1 MEANQPSFYSKNFT
15 YEHMSRKYLPAVL
28 LIVALACCMVCGCTS
43 ESAPA
48 DTTPVAGEAA
58 SAESLVVYCGA
69 GLREPMDEIAQVY
82 QEQTGTEIK
91 YTYSGSAQL
100 LSQIELLQ
108 SGDCYMPGAKSYIDS
123 ADEKGFISSSE
134 ETIYHVL
141 AIAVAPDNPKDI
153 TTLADLT
160 NDGVRVAIGEPTGP
174 AVGSAAKKML
184 DKAGYWEDIQ
194 DNIVVQSGTV
204 NELLVYMN
212 MDQADAAI
220 IWEDLLDNSDL
231 VQVDIPID
239 EGFIKV
245 IPIGT
250 LSFSEHPDDAQAFA
264 DFVSSDE
271 GKAIFVKHGFET
283 YPSAK
288 YGDA

>member
-1 MEANQPSFYSKNFT
+1 MSK
-15 YEHMSRKYLPAVL
+15 KYLLAVL
-28 LIVALACCMVCGCTS
+28 LTVALACCMVCGCTS
-43 ESAPA
+43 
-48 DTTPVAGEAA
+48 DTTPGAGESE

-69 GLREPMDEIAQVY
+69 GLREPMDEIAKIY
-82 QEQTGTEIK
+82 QEKTGTEIK

-100 LSQIELLQ
+100 LSQMELLQ
-108 SGDCYMPGAKSYIDS
+108 AGDCYMPGAKSYIDS
-123 ADEKGFISSSE
+123 AAKKGFINSSE
-134 ETIYHVL
+134 KTIYHVL
-141 AIAVAPDNPKDI
+141 AIAVTPGNPKNI

-160 NDGVRVAIGEPTGP
+160 KEGIRVAIGEPSGP
-174 AVGSAAKKML
+174 AVGSATKKML
-184 DKAGYWEDIQ
+184 ETAGYWEDIQ

-212 MDQADAAI
+212 MGQADAAL
-220 IWEDLLDNSDL
+220 IWEDLLDNSGL
-231 VQVDIPID
+231 EQVDIPIN

-250 LSFSEHPDDAQAFA
+250 LSFSEHPKDAQAFA

-271 GKAIFVKHGFET
+271 GKAIFLKHGFET

>member
-1 MEANQPSFYSKNFT
+1 MSK
-15 YEHMSRKYLPAVL
+15 KYLPAVL
-28 LIVALACCMVCGCTS
+28 LIVTLACCMACGCTS
-43 ESAPA
+43 EATPA
-48 DTTPVAGEAA
+48 DTTPAAGV
-58 SAESLVVYCGA
+58 SESLVVYCGA

-82 QEQTGTEIK
+82 QEKTGTEIK

-123 ADEKGFISSSE
+123 AAEKGFINSSE
-134 ETIYHVL
+134 KTIYHVL
-141 AIAVAPDNPKDI
+141 AIAVAPGNPKNI

-160 NDGVRVAIGEPTGP
+160 KDGVRVAIGEPTGP

-184 DKAGYWEDIQ
+184 ESAGYWEDIQ
-194 DNIVVQSGTV
+194 GNIVVQSGTV

-231 VQVDIPID
+231 EKVDIPIN

-250 LSFSEHPDDAQAFA
+250 LSFSENPEDAQAFA
-264 DFVSSDE
+264 NFVSSDD
-271 GKAIFVKHGFET
+271 GKAIFVKHGFGC
-283 YPSAK
+283 YPCEK
-288 YGDA
+288 YENA